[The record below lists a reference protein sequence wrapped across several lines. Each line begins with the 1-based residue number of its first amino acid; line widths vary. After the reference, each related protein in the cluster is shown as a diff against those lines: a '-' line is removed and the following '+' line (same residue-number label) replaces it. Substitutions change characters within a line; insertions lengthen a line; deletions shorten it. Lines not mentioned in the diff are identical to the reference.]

1 MQVDRSTGDVY
12 VLAFDNFNT
21 ASDLST
27 QYGTDILG
35 HDTTGDYD
43 LYKINF
49 QTVLNNWKTNFEGKD
64 ARSLGGALA
73 LQGPAPVVNAGGVA
87 TSTPPNTNPP
97 QTAADLQDYITYGV
111 TDAYSTKVT
120 ANTFH
125 LSPANGATD
134 GHNANGFVLNGAV
147 EKIGEINKNR
157 YTGSSNFFNTSFSMI
172 DSTHFF
178 QIDDARQSKSLAPVA
193 ANDNDY
199 RIISQVSTRPGRP
212 RFGMRVASM

>member
-1 MQVDRSTGDVY
+1 M
-12 VLAFDNFNT
+12 
-21 ASDLST
+21 
-27 QYGTDILG
+27 
-35 HDTTGDYD
+35 
-43 LYKINF
+43 
-49 QTVLNNWKTNFEGKD
+49 
-64 ARSLGGALA
+64 
-73 LQGPAPVVNAGGVA
+73 NAGGVA

-125 LSPANGATD
+125 QSPQIGATD

-147 EKIGEINKNR
+147 EKIGEINRNR

-178 QIDDARQSKSLAPVA
+178 HD
-193 ANDNDY
+193 
-199 RIISQVSTRPGRP
+199 
-212 RFGMRVASM
+212 